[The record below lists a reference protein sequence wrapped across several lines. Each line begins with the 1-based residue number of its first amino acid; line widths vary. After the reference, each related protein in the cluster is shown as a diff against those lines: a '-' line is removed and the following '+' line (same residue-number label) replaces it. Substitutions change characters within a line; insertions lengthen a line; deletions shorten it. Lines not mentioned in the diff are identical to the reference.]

1 MALLAFLLECVAT
14 VALIG
19 TATSLLLWPA
29 LPLLRG
35 RALER
40 VPALRADLAFVLG
53 LLPAL
58 TSLAV
63 AGAAVAPPLA
73 AALGL
78 AEDHCLGHG
87 HHIHLC
93 FLHATQVRPLLAVL
107 GASSLAV
114 FTHRAVSFVLQGA
127 RMRARLSAL
136 ESLGASR
143 PGRFPLLTVP
153 GAPRLCHAVGILRR
167 RILLSASM
175 EEELTPAELRAAL
188 AHEEAHLSRRDPLV
202 GLLLGAAG
210 LLAAPWLSRSWFATW
225 QAASEEACDVQ
236 AVVAVEDGGLV
247 ASALVRVAV
256 LQRRVSEVTG
266 TTAAFGALALERR
279 VRLLLDG
286 QPRSA
291 SSVYAMG
298 LAGAVAFALG
308 LLALGHASFLHHAVE
323 TALHHFF

>member
-1 MALLAFLLECVAT
+1 MALLAFLLECAAT
-14 VALIG
+14 AALIG

-29 LPLLRG
+29 LLVLRA

-40 VPALRADLAFVLG
+40 VPARRADLAFVLG

-63 AGAAVAPPLA
+63 VGAAVAPPLA

-87 HHIHLC
+87 HHLHLC
-93 FLHATQVRPLLAVL
+93 FLHAAQVRPVLAVL

-114 FTHRAVSFVLQGA
+114 FIHRALSFTLQA
-127 RMRARLSAL
+127 LRMRARLSAL

-143 PGRFPLLTVP
+143 PGRFPLMAVP
-153 GAPRLCHAVGILRR
+153 GAPQLCHAVGILHR

-175 EEELTPAELRAAL
+175 EEELTPDELRAAL

-202 GLLLGAAG
+202 GLLLGASG
-210 LLAAPWLSRSWFATW
+210 LLAAPWLSRAWFTTW
-225 QAASEEACDVQ
+225 QAASEEACDAQ

-247 ASALVRVAV
+247 ASALVKVAA
-256 LQRRVSEVTG
+256 LQRRVSEVAG
-266 TTAAFGALALERR
+266 TAAAFGALALERR
-279 VRLLLDG
+279 VRLLLEG
-286 QPRSA
+286 APRRA
-291 SSVYAMG
+291 SSVHALA

>member
-1 MALLAFLLECVAT
+1 MALLAFLLECAAT
-14 VALIG
+14 AALVG

-29 LPLLRG
+29 LPFLRG
-35 RALER
+35 RALQR
-40 VPALRADLAFVLG
+40 VPALRADLAFMLG

-58 TSLAV
+58 TSLALV
-63 AGAAVAPPLA
+63 GAAVAPPLA

-93 FLHATQVRPLLAVL
+93 FLHATQVRPVLAVL

-114 FTHRAVSFVLQGA
+114 FLHRALGFILRGV

-143 PGRFPLLTVP
+143 PGRFPLTAVP
-153 GAPRLCHAVGILRR
+153 GAPQLCHAVGILRR

-202 GLLLGAAG
+202 GLLLGVAG
-210 LLAAPWLSRSWFATW
+210 LLAAPGLSRAWFATW
-225 QAASEEACDVQ
+225 QAASEEACDAQ
-236 AVVAVEDGGLV
+236 AVLAVEDGGLV
-247 ASALVRVAV
+247 ASALVRVAA
-256 LQRRVSEVTG
+256 LQRKASEVAG
-266 TTAAFGALALERR
+266 TAAAFGALALERR
-279 VRLLLDG
+279 VRLLLERE
-286 QPRSA
+286 PRGV
-291 SSVYAMG
+291 SSGYALG
-298 LAGAVAFALG
+298 LAGAMVFALG